1 MDAPVTDVPPADA
14 PPTDAKPE
22 TAPRPTPTTQA
33 EPSSGPVSTSEP
45 APTPGPTPTSGLAP
59 ASGSAPARKPILGFT
74 ASAPV
79 DEPDPKPTP
88 PRGFDAVAEAVLGD
102 DPATA
107 YDGGGTVFLAGPMA
121 RINEAVKAGRV
132 TEASQLAE
140 QTVGEASRTLGTD
153 HPEVLRLLEL
163 TAYIAYLAGDPARAF
178 DLSLDLARTRHHAR
192 DTEAAYGNIQS
203 AATAWRAVRDPEQG
217 LRMGT
222 DLIGLWTELT
232 MEGGAAAEDIDQL
245 ESARTRMGRLTERAR
260 KLNS

>member
-1 MDAPVTDVPPADA
+1 
-14 PPTDAKPE
+14 
-22 TAPRPTPTTQA
+22 
-33 EPSSGPVSTSEP
+33 
-45 APTPGPTPTSGLAP
+45 
-59 ASGSAPARKPILGFT
+59 
-74 ASAPV
+74 
-79 DEPDPKPTP
+79 
-88 PRGFDAVAEAVLGD
+88 VAEAVLGD

-132 TEASQLAE
+132 TEAAQLAE
-140 QTVGEASRTLGTD
+140 QTVGEASRTLGPD
-153 HPEVLRLLEL
+153 HREVLRLLEL

-178 DLSLDLARTRHHAR
+178 DLSLDLARTRHQAR

-217 LRMGT
+217 LRMGA

>member
-1 MDAPVTDVPPADA
+1 APD
-14 PPTDAKPE
+14 
-22 TAPRPTPTTQA
+22 
-33 EPSSGPVSTSEP
+33 SGPVPTSGP
-45 APTPGPTPTSGLAP
+45 APTPGPAPTSGLAP
-59 ASGSAPARKPILGFT
+59 APGPPPASGLAPAPGPPPASGLAPASGPAPARKPILGFT
-74 ASAPV
+74 ASTRV

-132 TEASQLAE
+132 TEAARLAE
-140 QTVGEASRTLGTD
+140 QTVGEASRTLGPD
-153 HPEVLRLLEL
+153 HREVLRLLEL

-178 DLSLDLARTRHHAR
+178 GLSLDLARTRHHAG

-232 MEGGAAAEDIDQL
+232 MEGGAAAEDIEQL

-260 KLNS
+260 RLNS